1 MQDIKKTLERIEK
14 KLDAQATS
22 VQDLKGTNRK
32 CDSLGRITLPMSI
45 RKSLDISEGT
55 EIKVCQ
61 QDDYIILIPS

>member
-1 MQDIKKTLERIEK
+1 MQDIKNALARIEK
-14 KLDAQATS
+14 KLDSQANIK
-22 VQDLKGTNRK
+22 DLKGTNRK

-45 RKSLDISEGT
+45 RKSLDISEDT

>member
-1 MQDIKKTLERIEK
+1 MQDIKNALARIEK
-14 KLDAQATS
+14 KLDSQAS
-22 VQDLKGTNRK
+22 IKDLKGTSRK

-45 RKSLDISEGT
+45 RKSLDISEDT